1 MNIFKPSEIIAKIGR
16 RKIMD
21 TFIYK
26 RNNKHCNHIS
36 LTLFDMGFFEPSVI
50 GGGGGGGG

>member
-16 RKIMD
+16 RKIMN

-50 GGGGGGGG
+50 GGGGGGA